1 MKTAAQ
7 ANANWKTRT
16 SGATQTWQ
24 DGVNGYTGDWA
35 GATTSQGAAY
45 LQGVQQAFADGR
57 WANGVNKVGTG
68 GWKSRT
74 IAKAANFGVGVNAA
88 GDRQLAAMQK
98 ILSAEATIVAGL
110 PPRGDFNQNVQR
122 SVQVQT
128 QLHALKGQLGA

>member
-35 GATTSQGAAY
+35 GATVAQQGALLNNVTTAITNCSWAA
-45 LQGVQQAFADGR
+45 GVQR
-57 WANGVNKVGTG
+57 VGTG

-74 IAKAANFGVGVNAA
+74 VAKAANFGVGVAAA

-110 PPRGDFNQNVQR
+110 PPRGDFNANVQR